1 MKKIKEL
8 LKKHKSLIMYGIFGV
23 LTTLVNIVSYH
34 ILYNNLQVSNVI
46 STCIAWILSVLFA
59 FITNKLFVFESK
71 SFEMKLLLKE
81 ISSFFTCRFLTGL
94 LDVGIMYVAVDV
106 MSLNAL
112 FWKILSN
119 VLVIIINYVL
129 SKLIIF
135 KKSID
140 K

>member
-1 MKKIKEL
+1 MEKIKEL
-8 LKKHKSLIMYGIFGV
+8 LIKYKSLIMYGVFGV
-23 LTTLVNIVSYH
+23 LTTLVNIISYY
-34 ILYNNLQVSNVI
+34 ILYNTLHVSNI
-46 STCIAWILSVLFA
+46 TSTCIAWILSVLFA
-59 FITNKLFVFESK
+59 FITNKLFVFDSK

-81 ISSFFTCRFLTGL
+81 VSSFFTCRFLTGL
-94 LDVGIMYVAVDV
+94 LDVGIMYVAVDLL
-106 MSLNAL
+106 SLNAL